1 MSGIWYKEYQQ
12 GRRFILKI
20 RPGER
25 LGEQLVQFANETGLK
40 NAVIISAVGSL
51 KNVRFRG
58 IKTGAKRPITEPR
71 MQVHE
76 VEGPLELCGLEGNLF
91 PDETGS
97 VDCHLHVL
105 VAKSSGEVL
114 GGHLFD
120 AEVFASC
127 EIILTEVL
135 VEGIERHAS
144 KSGGVSTIYIDTE
157 ALP

>member
-1 MSGIWYKEYQQ
+1 MNGIWYKEYVQ
-12 GRRFILKI
+12 GRRFIIKI
-20 RPGER
+20 SPGER
-25 LGEQLVQFANETGLK
+25 IIEQLVRFATETGLK

-58 IKTGAKRPITEPR
+58 IKTGARLPITPPR
-71 MQVHE
+71 MQLHE

-91 PDETGS
+91 PDESGS
-97 VDCHLHVL
+97 VDSHLHVM
-105 VAKSSGEVL
+105 VSKSSGEVL

-120 AEVFASC
+120 AEVFATC

-144 KSGGVSTIYIDTE
+144 KSGGVATIYIDE
-157 ALP
+157 ESSP

>member
-1 MSGIWYKEYQQ
+1 MTGIWYKEYAQ
-12 GRRFILKI
+12 GRRFIIKI
-20 RPGER
+20 SPGQR
-25 LGEQLVQFANETGLK
+25 VGEQLVKFAEETGLK

-58 IKTGAKRPITEPR
+58 IKTGAKRPITPPR

-91 PDETGS
+91 PDEKGS
-97 VDCHLHVL
+97 VDSHLHVM
-105 VAKSSGEVL
+105 VSKSSGEVI

-120 AEVFASC
+120 AEVFATC

-144 KSGGVSTIYIDTE
+144 KTGGVSTIYIDE
-157 ALP
+157 E